1 MLFEN
6 LKAARQRRG
15 ISQEALARELHV
27 VRQTVSKWEK
37 GLSVPNSE
45 QLVQIAAV
53 LDTSVTAL
61 LGEAETQETVAPET
75 PAEVQGK
82 RMPTWA
88 IVLLALGSPIWLAL
102 GIAAAAV
109 LLVVVIVGWSL
120 IAAFWAIGAA
130 VAACVIGGLFTA
142 VLSWTQ
148 GFVWSGVALL
158 GAAVFCAGLAIVLFY
173 ACRYSTMFAAR
184 LMRKSTEAIVSLVS
198 RKEAVR

>member
-1 MLFEN
+1 M
-6 LKAARQRRG
+6 
-15 ISQEALARELHV
+15 
-27 VRQTVSKWEK
+27 VRQTVSKWET

-45 QLVQIAAV
+45 QLVQIADV

-61 LGEAETQETVAPET
+61 LGEAEAQETVALET
-75 PAEVQGK
+75 PVEVQGK

-88 IVLLALGSPIWLAL
+88 IVLLALGSPIWLVL
-102 GIAAAAV
+102 GIVAAAV
-109 LLVVVIVGWSL
+109 LLAVVIVGWSL

-130 VAACVIGGLFTA
+130 VAACVVGGLVTA

-184 LMRKSTEAIVSLVS
+184 LMRKSTEAIVSRVS